1 MIVIGSYALSL
12 YGQRDLDLVKDLDLV
27 GTEEDVERFRALHSD
42 RIKDEKLVH
51 GHRYVFSLVDGEPR
65 LLPLKR
71 ALQIQDMTGGV
82 VKLGD
87 LCPQYKSIEI
97 VQVDHAS

>member
-1 MIVIGSYALSL
+1 MTVDEAINLAAA
-12 YGQRDLDLVKDLDLV
+12 LV
-27 GTEEDVERFRALHSD
+27 GTKGVLC
-42 RIKDEKLVH
+42 K
-51 GHRYVFSLVDGEPR
+51 R
-65 LLPLKR
+65 LNISRQAMNAWKVKGVPLKR

-97 VQVDHAS
+97 VQVEYVANS